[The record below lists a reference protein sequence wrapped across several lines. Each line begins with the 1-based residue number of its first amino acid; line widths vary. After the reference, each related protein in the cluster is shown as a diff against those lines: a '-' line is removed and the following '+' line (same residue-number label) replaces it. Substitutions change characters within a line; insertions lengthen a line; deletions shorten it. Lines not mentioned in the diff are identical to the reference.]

1 MPPGGR
7 SAPEEEALLLLAA
20 KRTTS
25 GLDANPITDVRM
37 ITWNERIDS
46 VTNPTKEGISHI
58 TGGGKGSAVVSMGN
72 GRGWRRGC
80 YRLSLTND
88 WPSYHFWFVF

>member
-1 MPPGGR
+1 VPPGGR
-7 SAPEEEALLLLAA
+7 PAPEEEALLLLAA
-20 KRTTS
+20 ERTMLGS
-25 GLDANPITDVRM
+25 DANPITDVGM

-46 VTNPTKEGISHI
+46 VTNPTKEGISHNHWRW
-58 TGGGKGSAVVSMGN
+58 KGECSSMGN

-88 WPSYHFWFVF
+88 WPSYHFWFVY